1 MPRPILLP
9 VSEWSDPRHRLGLA
23 GELAALAYLSGAGW
37 LLEAHRYRVGRNDID
52 LVMRR
57 GDVVAF
63 IEVKTRRSTVFGS
76 GGTAVGWRKR
86 RVLARVAEVWR
97 IRHGRGRDLYRF
109 DLCEV
114 VPHRWRSPEV
124 THTPNAW
131 RSDRLW

>member
-1 MPRPILLP
+1 MPRRVLLSP
-9 VSEWSDPRHRLGLA
+9 SEWSDPRHRLGLA

-37 LLEAHRYRVGRNDID
+37 LLEAHRFRVGRNDID

-63 IEVKTRRSTVFGS
+63 IEVKTRRSAAFGS
-76 GGTAVGWRKR
+76 GGNSVGWKKR

-97 IRHGRGRDLYRF
+97 ARHGRDRDRYRF

-114 VPHRWRSPEV
+114 IPRRWRSPEV
-124 THTPNAW
+124 SHTPNAW
-131 RSDRLW
+131 RVDPRW